1 MVWAIFAPK
10 FVFDA
15 VGSSVADITALLLLL
30 IAFRS
35 VDARRTK
42 RE

>member
-15 VGSSVADITALLLLL
+15 VSALFADALALAALL
-30 IAFRS
+30 ACAPRP
-35 VDARRTK
+35 RTA
-42 RE
+42 